1 MPIEHKTIKMSS
13 KLNEY
18 RSNSINRRVSYAT
31 NQNPTI
37 SSLSLAKKLD
47 IPPSTLQRRRAK
59 VEKAILKKT
68 YTFDYKSFGARVGD
82 LIVNVD
88 KGRSEEVA
96 QSILRSIRIMS

>member
-1 MPIEHKTIKMSS
+1 MLDS
-13 KLNEY
+13 
-18 RSNSINRRVSYAT
+18 T
-31 NQNPTI
+31 NVRIISELLKNPTI
-37 SSLSLAKKLD
+37 ISLSLAKKLD

-96 QSILRSIRIMS
+96 QSILRSIRIMSHTAILELI

>member
-1 MPIEHKTIKMSS
+1 LLDS
-13 KLNEY
+13 
-18 RSNSINRRVSYAT
+18 T
-31 NQNPTI
+31 NVRIISELLKNPTI

-96 QSILRSIRIMS
+96 QSILRSIRIMSHTAILELI